1 MHIKQSDIME
11 NDKKK
16 HRTHNMVRMS
26 ISLSKET
33 EQKLRN
39 IAKEEHR
46 KYSDQIE
53 HMIEFYLKY
62 KDKVK

>member
-1 MHIKQSDIME
+1 ME
-11 NDKKK
+11 NDNKTNK
-16 HRTHNMVRMS
+16 RRSNMVRMS

-33 EQKLRN
+33 EKKLRDL
-39 IAKEEHR
+39 AKNEHR

-53 HMIEFYLKY
+53 HMIDFYLKY

>member
-1 MHIKQSDIME
+1 
-11 NDKKK
+11 
-16 HRTHNMVRMS
+16 MVRMS

-33 EQKLRN
+33 EKKLRDL
-39 IAKEEHR
+39 AKEEHR

-62 KDKVK
+62 RDEVK

>member
-1 MHIKQSDIME
+1 
-11 NDKKK
+11 
-16 HRTHNMVRMS
+16 MVRMS

-33 EQKLRN
+33 EKKLRD

-62 KDKVK
+62 RDKVK

>member
-1 MHIKQSDIME
+1 ME
-11 NDKKK
+11 NNTKKK
-16 HRTHNMVRMS
+16 VKTNMVRMS

-33 EQKLRN
+33 EQKLRS
-39 IAKEEHR
+39 IAKAEHR

>member
-1 MHIKQSDIME
+1 ME
-11 NDKKK
+11 NSEKK
-16 HRTHNMVRMS
+16 HGAQNMVRMS
-26 ISLSKET
+26 ISLSKEI
-33 EQKLRN
+33 EQKLRS

-62 KDKVK
+62 KDRVKWK

>member
-1 MHIKQSDIME
+1 ME
-11 NDKKK
+11 KNNKKNEGK
-16 HRTHNMVRMS
+16 TKMVRMS

-33 EQKLRN
+33 EKKLRD

-53 HMIEFYLKY
+53 HTIEFYLKY
-62 KDKVK
+62 KDKAK